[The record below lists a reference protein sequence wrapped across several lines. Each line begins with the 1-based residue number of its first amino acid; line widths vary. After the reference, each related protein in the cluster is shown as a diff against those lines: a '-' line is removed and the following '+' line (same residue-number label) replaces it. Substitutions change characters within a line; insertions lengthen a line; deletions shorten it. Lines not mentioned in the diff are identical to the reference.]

1 MSSSG
6 KRSFTAEHIL
16 QDLKEKH
23 IDAVYQ
29 QRHREGSG
37 NQMSAGHAKRRA
49 MQLEAEI
56 RRLEYGY

>member
-1 MSSSG
+1 MPST
-6 KRSFTAEHIL
+6 RRAFTAEHIL
-16 QDLKEKH
+16 QDLKEEH
-23 IDAVYQ
+23 MDAVYQ

-56 RRLEYGY
+56 RLLEYGY

>member
-1 MSSSG
+1 MSSV
-6 KRSFTAEHIL
+6 RRAFTAEHIL

-29 QRHREGSG
+29 QRHREVSG

-56 RRLEYGY
+56 RHLEYGY

>member
-6 KRSFTAEHIL
+6 RRAFTAEHIL
-16 QDLKEKH
+16 HDLKEKH

-37 NQMSAGHAKRRA
+37 NQMSAGYAKRRA